1 MTSDGK
7 SKKEHHDLTKKLY
20 IPSFQILVNCALAI
34 LLLIAI
40 VLRVSLY
47 RVVTSDYTFFLS
59 QWYDFIQTHG
69 GFAAL
74 KYNFSNYNP
83 PYLYLLALTTYLPI
97 PKLVAIKT
105 LSVLF
110 DGILA
115 LFVYLIVRLKYKRSY
130 AAMGAVLVLL
140 FAPTIFINSSAWGQC
155 DA

>member
-7 SKKEHHDLTKKLY
+7 SKKEHHVLTKKLY

-47 RVVTSDYTFFLS
+47 HIVTTDYTFFLS

-105 LSVLF
+105 LSVVF
-110 DGILA
+110 DGVLGLFPYLSSMPFTSLA
-115 LFVYLIVRLKYKRSY
+115 TFL
-130 AAMGAVLVLL
+130 
-140 FAPTIFINSSAWGQC
+140 
-155 DA
+155 